1 MFIEC
6 RAIAQMSRSLKTVL
20 VLVVVLLTT
29 AAALWI
35 IGSQR
40 ARYSTSLMI
49 EAAPARVFSH
59 LTDAEL
65 MKQWVD
71 GLVDVQPINDLPNQ
85 VGAKTRIVM
94 KSAGKTIEL
103 DDEVIRYE
111 ENELLSV
118 KANNRTMTLVSIYRL
133 KPTEEGNTYL
143 TMVVKKSHQ
152 GIGKF
157 MAPFMSSSLQEKIT
171 SDAQRLKSLVESNPA
186 ASQLNAVTPQS
197 TPAQT
202 FTSDSTP
209 TQ

>member
-1 MFIEC
+1 
-6 RAIAQMSRSLKTVL
+6 
-20 VLVVVLLTT
+20 
-29 AAALWI
+29 
-35 IGSQR
+35 
-40 ARYSTSLMI
+40 
-49 EAAPARVFSH
+49 
-59 LTDAEL
+59 
-65 MKQWVD
+65 
-71 GLVDVQPINDLPNQ
+71 
-85 VGAKTRIVM
+85 M